1 MPEVRIYSKLC
12 NSVFGLVDISI
23 CEQTYIE
30 IYIRHK
36 SRYSLQ
42 CSYNIRR
49 LEFEVSLIPLLQP

>member
-30 IYIRHK
+30 IYIRHC
-36 SRYSLQ
+36 RFIV
-42 CSYNIRR
+42 YNVPIIY
-49 LEFEVSLIPLLQP
+49 ED